1 MSKKNFISV
10 LIANFNN
17 EKYIKRCLDSLS
29 KQRFKRFEVIFFDD
43 KSTDRSVDLA
53 NKFKNKLNI
62 KIIKNYNNK
71 EKNPSYNQ
79 INSYVEAFRLSKGE
93 IIIFLD
99 SDDFFEKSKLY
110 EVFKFFET
118 FKNKNL
124 VVDLPFLWHSKNK
137 FKFFNKNSIKILKLW
152 EKFPPQSCI
161 SLRRSFFLKI
171 IRNIK
176 IKKFPR
182 VWLDTRILLYSYF
195 VSKDYNFINKYLTY
209 YFQHLNAA
217 SSIYKFLSFNW
228 WLRREETFNFLFYIL
243 KKNKMTILF
252 SVDYILTKFVN
263 ILISIYKKF

>member
-1 MSKKNFISV
+1 MSKKNFISI

-17 EKYIKRCLDSLS
+17 EKYIKRCLDCLC

-43 KSTDRSVDLA
+43 KSTDKSVDLA

-62 KIIKNYNNK
+62 KIIKNYNK
-71 EKNPSYNQ
+71 KKINPSYNQ
-79 INSYVEAFRLSKGE
+79 INSYVKAFRLSKGE

-137 FKFFNKNSIKILKLW
+137 FKLFNKNSIKIFKLW

-161 SLRRSFFLKI
+161 SLRRSFFLEI
-171 IRNIK
+171 IRSIK
-176 IKKFPR
+176 IRKFPR
-182 VWLDTRILLYSYF
+182 VWFDTRILLHSYF
-195 VSKDYNFINKYLTY
+195 VSKDYNLINKYLTY
-209 YFQHLNAA
+209 YFQHLN
-217 SSIYKFLSFNW
+217 
-228 WLRREETFNFLFYIL
+228 TYIHL
-243 KKNKMTILF
+243 VK
-252 SVDYILTKFVN
+252 
-263 ILISIYKKF
+263 

>member
-110 EVFKFFET
+110 RK
-118 FKNKNL
+118 
-124 VVDLPFLWHSKNK
+124 
-137 FKFFNKNSIKILKLW
+137 
-152 EKFPPQSCI
+152 
-161 SLRRSFFLKI
+161 
-171 IRNIK
+171 
-176 IKKFPR
+176 
-182 VWLDTRILLYSYF
+182 
-195 VSKDYNFINKYLTY
+195 
-209 YFQHLNAA
+209 
-217 SSIYKFLSFNW
+217 
-228 WLRREETFNFLFYIL
+228 
-243 KKNKMTILF
+243 
-252 SVDYILTKFVN
+252 
-263 ILISIYKKF
+263 